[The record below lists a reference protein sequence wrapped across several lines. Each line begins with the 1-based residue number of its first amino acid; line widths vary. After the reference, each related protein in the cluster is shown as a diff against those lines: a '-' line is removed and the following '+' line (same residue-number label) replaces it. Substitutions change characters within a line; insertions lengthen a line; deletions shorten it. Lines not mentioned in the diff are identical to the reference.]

1 MELASVVA
9 METGSPDLVLAM
21 ASYVFIMWLIS
32 VSHLFI
38 GHLSSAV
45 DAYPV

>member
-32 VSHLFI
+32 VSHLLVS
-38 GHLSSAV
+38 HLGPAV
-45 DAYPV
+45 DAQPV